1 MELRM
6 KNFNILG
13 VHWKIGL
20 LGCGEGG
27 GGGVTKTN
35 IKGGLPKKGAVFLK
49 GGLIPRCT
57 LCKCFSVD
65 QSILNRT
72 LSEFKQP
79 SLRKTMKKELLE
91 AIFSYYNFSY
101 WCSPIQLLKT
111 TTTALKTLSL
121 LKFTEM
127 RLILLET
134 VAKKSSVKKQ
144 FQNFAKAT
152 E

>member
-6 KNFNILG
+6 KNVNILG

-20 LGCGEGG
+20 LGWGG
-27 GGGVTKTN
+27 GGSRKPIVFV
-35 IKGGLPKKGAVFLK
+35 GGR

-57 LCKCFSVD
+57 LCKCFSMD
-65 QSILNRT
+65 QSVGWSVILNRT

-91 AIFSYYNFSY
+91 AIFSYCSFFYL
-101 WCSPIQLLKT
+101 CSPIQLLKT

-121 LKFTEM
+121 PKFTEM

-134 VAKKSSVKKQ
+134 FAKK
-144 FQNFAKAT
+144 T
-152 E
+152 L

>member
-1 MELRM
+1 M
-6 KNFNILG
+6 
-13 VHWKIGL
+13 
-20 LGCGEGG
+20 
-27 GGGVTKTN
+27 
-35 IKGGLPKKGAVFLK
+35 GAEFLK